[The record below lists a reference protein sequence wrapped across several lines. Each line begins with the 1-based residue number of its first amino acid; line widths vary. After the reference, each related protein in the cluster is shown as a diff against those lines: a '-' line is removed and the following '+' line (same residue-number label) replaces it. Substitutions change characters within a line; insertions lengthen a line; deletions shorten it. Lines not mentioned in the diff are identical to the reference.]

1 MMHIN
6 YRGAKGSDYL
16 ITLTLIP
23 KSKFVIV
30 TFFLS
35 FTLFIPNVNSSFA
48 LQYTNYLSEKYQIG
62 FQYPSDWT
70 IKEKSNNLEVGT
82 EIDVSDKKIG
92 DGKIGIHFYDDLLE
106 GFGSTDFEFAFSDFY
121 KHRITDDLKFEYKT
135 IQPPSLLE
143 IDGHKTGSF
152 HIMFTQKDEID
163 PISGEVQYWITFV
176 GENGYMIEFL
186 SIPENF
192 DTPDNT
198 EVRDH
203 FISSIN
209 FLGVSNTTDTNG
221 EISSVAISN

>member
-1 MMHIN
+1 M
-6 YRGAKGSDYL
+6 
-16 ITLTLIP
+16 
-23 KSKFVIV
+23 

-35 FTLFIPNVNSSFA
+35 FTLFIANINASFA
-48 LQYTNYLSEKYQIG
+48 LQYTDYLSEKYQIA

-70 IKEKSNNLEVGT
+70 LKENSNKLEEGS
-82 EIDVSDKKIG
+82 EIEVSDKEIG
-92 DGKIGIHFYDDLLE
+92 DGKIEIHFYDDLLE
-106 GFGSTDFEFAFSDFY
+106 GFGSTDFNFAFFNFY
-121 KHRITDDLKFEYKT
+121 KHRTADDHKFEYET
-135 IQPPSLLE
+135 IQPPSLLQ

-152 HIMFTQKDEID
+152 HIMFSQRDEIV

-198 EVRDH
+198 EIRDR

-209 FLGVSNTTDTNG
+209 FLRLSNSTDSDDR
-221 EISSVAISN
+221 ISSVAMSN

>member
-1 MMHIN
+1 
-6 YRGAKGSDYL
+6 
-16 ITLTLIP
+16 
-23 KSKFVIV
+23 VI
-30 TFFLS
+30 FFLS
-35 FTLFIPNVNSSFA
+35 FTLFIPNANSSFA
-48 LQYTNYLSEKYQIG
+48 LQYTNYLSEKYQIA

-70 IKEKSNNLEVGT
+70 IKEKSNRIEEGT
-82 EIDVSDKKIG
+82 EIEVSDKKIG

-121 KHRITDDLKFEYKT
+121 KHRITEDLKFEYKT

-152 HIMFTQKDEID
+152 HIMFSQKDEID

-192 DTPDNT
+192 DTRDNT
-198 EVRDH
+198 EMRDR
-203 FISSIN
+203 FISSID
-209 FLGVSNTTDTNG
+209 FLGLSNSTDASG
-221 EISSVAISN
+221 RMSSVAISN

>member
-1 MMHIN
+1 
-6 YRGAKGSDYL
+6 
-16 ITLTLIP
+16 
-23 KSKFVIV
+23 V

-35 FTLFIPNVNSSFA
+35 FTLFIPNVNVSFA
-48 LQYTNYLSEKYQIG
+48 LQYTDYLSEKYQIA
-62 FQYPSDWT
+62 FQYPSDW
-70 IKEKSNNLEVGT
+70 KLEEKSNKLEEGT
-82 EIDVSDKKIG
+82 EIEVSDKEIG

-106 GFGSTDFEFAFSDFY
+106 GFGSTDFDFAFSDFY
-121 KHRITDDLKFEYKT
+121 MHRTTDDHKFEYKT

-152 HIMFTQKDEID
+152 HIMFSQKDEND

-198 EVRDH
+198 EMRDR
-203 FISSIN
+203 FISSID
-209 FLGVSNTTDTNG
+209 FLGLSNSTDASG
-221 EISSVAISN
+221 RISSVAMSN

>member
-1 MMHIN
+1 M
-6 YRGAKGSDYL
+6 
-16 ITLTLIP
+16 
-23 KSKFVIV
+23 

-48 LQYTNYLSEKYQIG
+48 LEYTNYLSEKYQIA

-70 IKEKSNNLEVGT
+70 IKEKSDKLEEGA
-82 EIDVSDKKIG
+82 EIEVSNKKIG
-92 DGKIGIHFYDDLLE
+92 DGKIEINFYDDLLE
-106 GFGSTDFEFAFSDFY
+106 GFGSTDFDFAFSDFY
-121 KHRITDDLKFEYKT
+121 KHRITEDLKFEYKT

-152 HIMFTQKDEID
+152 HIMFSQKDEID

-198 EVRDH
+198 EMRDR

-209 FLGVSNTTDTNG
+209 FLGLSNTTDTSG
-221 EISSVAISN
+221 RISSVAMSY

>member
-1 MMHIN
+1 
-6 YRGAKGSDYL
+6 
-16 ITLTLIP
+16 
-23 KSKFVIV
+23 VI
-30 TFFLS
+30 FFLS
-35 FTLFIPNVNSSFA
+35 FTLFIPNANSSFA
-48 LQYTNYLSEKYQIG
+48 LQYTNYLSEKYQIA

-70 IKEKSNNLEVGT
+70 IKEKSNKLEEGT
-82 EIDVSDKKIG
+82 EIDVSNKKIG
-92 DGKIGIHFYDDLLE
+92 NGKIEIHFYDDLLE

-121 KHRITDDLKFEYKT
+121 KHRIMEDLNFEYKT

-152 HIMFTQKDEID
+152 HIMFSQKDEID

-198 EVRDH
+198 EMRDR

-209 FLGVSNTTDTNG
+209 FLGLSNTTDTSG
-221 EISSVAISN
+221 RISSVAMSY

>member
-1 MMHIN
+1 M
-6 YRGAKGSDYL
+6 
-16 ITLTLIP
+16 
-23 KSKFVIV
+23 

-35 FTLFIPNVNSSFA
+35 FTLFIPNVDSSFA
-48 LQYTNYLSEKYQIG
+48 LQYSNYLSEKYQIG

-82 EIDVSDKKIG
+82 EIDVSNKKIG

-106 GFGSTDFEFAFSDFY
+106 GFGSTDFEFAFTDFY

-221 EISSVAISN
+221 EISSVAILN

>member
-1 MMHIN
+1 M
-6 YRGAKGSDYL
+6 
-16 ITLTLIP
+16 
-23 KSKFVIV
+23 

-35 FTLFIPNVNSSFA
+35 FILFIPNVNSSFA
-48 LQYTNYLSEKYQIG
+48 LQYTNYLSEKYQIA

-70 IKEKSNNLEVGT
+70 VKEKSNKLEEGT
-82 EIDVSDKKIG
+82 EIEVSNKEIG

-106 GFGSTDFEFAFSDFY
+106 GFGSTDFDFAFSDFY
-121 KHRITDDLKFEYKT
+121 KHRITEDLNFEYKT

-143 IDGHKTGSF
+143 IDDHKTGSF
-152 HIMFTQKDEID
+152 HIIFSQKEEID

-192 DTPDNT
+192 DTRDNT
-198 EVRDH
+198 EMRDR

-209 FLGVSNTTDTNG
+209 FLGASDTTDTSG
-221 EISSVAISN
+221 KISSVAMSN

>member
-1 MMHIN
+1 M
-6 YRGAKGSDYL
+6 
-16 ITLTLIP
+16 
-23 KSKFVIV
+23 

-70 IKEKSNNLEVGT
+70 IKEKSNNLEEGT
-82 EIDVSDKKIG
+82 EIDVSNKKIG

-221 EISSVAISN
+221 KISSVAMSN

>member
-1 MMHIN
+1 M
-6 YRGAKGSDYL
+6 
-16 ITLTLIP
+16 
-23 KSKFVIV
+23 
-30 TFFLS
+30 
-35 FTLFIPNVNSSFA
+35 PNVNSSFA
-48 LQYTNYLSEKYQIG
+48 LQYTNYLSEKYQIA

-70 IKEKSNNLEVGT
+70 IKEKSNRIEEGT
-82 EIDVSDKKIG
+82 EIEVSDKKIG

-121 KHRITDDLKFEYKT
+121 KHRITEDLKFEYKT

-152 HIMFTQKDEID
+152 HIMFSQKDEID

-192 DTPDNT
+192 DTPDNS
-198 EVRDH
+198 EMRDR
-203 FISSIN
+203 FISSID
-209 FLGVSNTTDTNG
+209 FLGQPDGMDASGT
-221 EISSVAISN
+221 ISSVALSK

>member
-1 MMHIN
+1 
-6 YRGAKGSDYL
+6 L
-16 ITLTLIP
+16 E
-23 KSKFVIV
+23 
-30 TFFLS
+30 
-35 FTLFIPNVNSSFA
+35 
-48 LQYTNYLSEKYQIG
+48 YTNYLSEKYQIA

-70 IKEKSNNLEVGT
+70 IKEKSNKLEEGT
-82 EIDVSDKKIG
+82 EIDVSNKKIG
-92 DGKIGIHFYDDLLE
+92 NGKIEIHFYDDLLE

-121 KHRITDDLKFEYKT
+121 KHRIMEDLNFEYKT

-152 HIMFTQKDEID
+152 HIMFSQKDEID

-198 EVRDH
+198 EMRDR

-209 FLGVSNTTDTNG
+209 FLGLSNTTDTSG
-221 EISSVAISN
+221 RISSVAMSY

>member
-1 MMHIN
+1 M
-6 YRGAKGSDYL
+6 
-16 ITLTLIP
+16 
-23 KSKFVIV
+23 
-30 TFFLS
+30 TFFLF
-35 FTLFIPNVNSSFA
+35 FTLFIPNVNVSFA
-48 LQYTNYLSEKYQIG
+48 LQYTDYLSEKYQIA

-70 IKEKSNNLEVGT
+70 INEKSNKLEEGT
-82 EIDVSDKKIG
+82 EIDVSDKEIG

-106 GFGSTDFEFAFSDFY
+106 VFGSTDFDFAFSDFY
-121 KHRITDDLKFEYKT
+121 KHRTADDHKFEYKT

-152 HIMFTQKDEID
+152 HIMFSQKDEID

-198 EVRDH
+198 EMRDR
-203 FISSIN
+203 FISSID
-209 FLGVSNTTDTNG
+209 FLGLSNSTDASG
-221 EISSVAISN
+221 RISSVAMSK

>member
-1 MMHIN
+1 MI
-6 YRGAKGSDYL
+6 
-16 ITLTLIP
+16 
-23 KSKFVIV
+23 
-30 TFFLS
+30 FFLS
-35 FTLFIPNVNSSFA
+35 FTLFIPNANSSFA
-48 LQYTNYLSEKYQIG
+48 LQYTNYLSEKYQIA

-70 IKEKSNNLEVGT
+70 IKEKSNKLEEGT
-82 EIDVSDKKIG
+82 EIDVSNKKIG
-92 DGKIGIHFYDDLLE
+92 NGKIEIHFYDDLLE

-121 KHRITDDLKFEYKT
+121 KHRIMEDLNFEYKT

-152 HIMFTQKDEID
+152 HIMFSQKDEID

-198 EVRDH
+198 EMRDR

-209 FLGVSNTTDTNG
+209 FLGLSNTTDTSG
-221 EISSVAISN
+221 RISSVAMSY

>member
-1 MMHIN
+1 MI
-6 YRGAKGSDYL
+6 
-16 ITLTLIP
+16 
-23 KSKFVIV
+23 
-30 TFFLS
+30 FFLS
-35 FTLFIPNVNSSFA
+35 FILFIPNVNSSFA
-48 LQYTNYLSEKYQIG
+48 LQYTNYLSEKYQIA

-70 IKEKSNNLEVGT
+70 IKEKSNKLEEGT
-82 EIDVSDKKIG
+82 EIEVSDKKIG

-121 KHRITDDLKFEYKT
+121 KHRIMEDLNFEYKT

-152 HIMFTQKDEID
+152 HIMFSQKDEID

-192 DTPDNT
+192 DTRDNT
-198 EVRDH
+198 EMRDR
-203 FISSIN
+203 FISSID
-209 FLGVSNTTDTNG
+209 FLGLSNSTDGNG
-221 EISSVAISN
+221 RISNVAISN

>member
-1 MMHIN
+1 M
-6 YRGAKGSDYL
+6 
-16 ITLTLIP
+16 
-23 KSKFVIV
+23 
-30 TFFLS
+30 
-35 FTLFIPNVNSSFA
+35 PNVNSSFA
-48 LQYTNYLSEKYQIG
+48 LQYTNYLSEKYQIA

-70 IKEKSNNLEVGT
+70 IKEKSDKLEEGA
-82 EIDVSDKKIG
+82 EIEVSNKKIG

-121 KHRITDDLKFEYKT
+121 KHRITEDLKFEYKT

-152 HIMFTQKDEID
+152 HIMFSQKDEID

-192 DTPDNT
+192 DTRDNT
-198 EVRDH
+198 EMRDR
-203 FISSIN
+203 FISSID
-209 FLGVSNTTDTNG
+209 FLGLSNSTDGNG
-221 EISSVAISN
+221 RISNVAISN

>member
-1 MMHIN
+1 M
-6 YRGAKGSDYL
+6 
-16 ITLTLIP
+16 
-23 KSKFVIV
+23 

-35 FTLFIPNVNSSFA
+35 FTLFIPNVDSSFA
-48 LQYTNYLSEKYQIG
+48 LQYSNYLSEKYQIG

-82 EIDVSDKKIG
+82 EIDVSNKKIG

-106 GFGSTDFEFAFSDFY
+106 GFGSTNFEFAFSDFY

-209 FLGVSNTTDTNG
+209 FLVVSNTTDTNG

>member
-1 MMHIN
+1 M
-6 YRGAKGSDYL
+6 
-16 ITLTLIP
+16 P
-23 KSKFVIV
+23 KTKFVIM

-35 FTLFIPNVNSSFA
+35 FTVFIPNVNVSFA
-48 LQYTNYLSEKYQIG
+48 LQYTDYLSEKYQIA

-70 IKEKSNNLEVGT
+70 IEEKSSKIEKGT
-82 EIDVSDKKIG
+82 EIEVSDKEIG
-92 DGKIGIHFYDDLLE
+92 NGKIGIHFYDDLLE
-106 GFGSTDFEFAFSDFY
+106 GFGSTDFDSALSDFY

-152 HIMFTQKDEID
+152 HIMFSQKDEID

-192 DTPDNT
+192 DTPDNI
-198 EVRDH
+198 EIRDR
-203 FISSIN
+203 FINSID
-209 FLGVSNTTDTNG
+209 FLGLNNSTDASG
-221 EISSVAISN
+221 RISSVAMSN